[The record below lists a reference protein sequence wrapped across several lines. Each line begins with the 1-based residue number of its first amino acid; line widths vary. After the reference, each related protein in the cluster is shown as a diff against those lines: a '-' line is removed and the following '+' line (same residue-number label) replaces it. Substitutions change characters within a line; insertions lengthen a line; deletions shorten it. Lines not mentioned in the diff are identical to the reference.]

1 MLTFITYAVIL
12 FFIEVLYIAVARR
25 FNIIAA
31 TTNGN
36 SENRQPIIT
45 GGGILFFIATAIF
58 FIFKN
63 DGDRYFMSM
72 PWTVFAALAML
83 TVVSFIDD
91 MRELSPHIRLACH
104 IIAVAVM
111 FFALTA
117 LSSQMDVE
125 WYWFPLFLFFG
136 VAFINAYNFMDGIT
150 GITGCYSFTTLFSLF
165 FMFFPTALISPWYF
179 IIPAISTVVF
189 CTFNC
194 RKNEVC
200 FSGDAGSISMAYI
213 ILFPLAAW
221 TLYFKD
227 ISIITLVSVYLVD
240 AGMTI
245 FLRLIRRKN
254 LLQRHHEH
262 IYQLLAYRCH
272 WNHILIAAIYSILQF
287 VITLGYVHT
296 GNGKRDMYCIAIFLI
311 LAILYLACR
320 SLIYHKHPDAK
331 NDIANN

>member
-1 MLTFITYAVIL
+1 MLTFITYAIIL
-12 FFIEVLYIAVARR
+12 FFIEVAYIAIARR
-25 FNIIAA
+25 FNIIAT
-31 TTNGN
+31 TTNKI
-36 SENRQPIIT
+36 SESRQPIIT
-45 GGGILFFIATAIF
+45 GGGILFFIATVIF

-63 DGDRYFMSM
+63 DGDRYFISM

-179 IIPAISTVVF
+179 IIPAIATAVF
-189 CTFNC
+189 CAFNC
-194 RKNEVC
+194 RKHEVC

-213 ILFPLAAW
+213 ILFPLAVWA
-221 TLYFKD
+221 LYFKD
-227 ISIITLVSVYLVD
+227 ISIVTLVSVYLVD

-245 FLRLIRRKN
+245 ILRLFRREN
-254 LLQRHHEH
+254 LLQRHHNH
-262 IYQLLAYRCH
+262 IYQLLVYRCR
-272 WNHILIAAIYSILQF
+272 WNQILVAAIYSILQF
-287 VITLGYVHT
+287 AITLGYVYT
-296 GNGKRDMYCIAIFLI
+296 PAGRRDIYCLVAFIA
-311 LAILYLACR
+311 LAAIYLASR
-320 SLIYHKHPDAK
+320 AVILRVTKAV
-331 NDIANN
+331 NE